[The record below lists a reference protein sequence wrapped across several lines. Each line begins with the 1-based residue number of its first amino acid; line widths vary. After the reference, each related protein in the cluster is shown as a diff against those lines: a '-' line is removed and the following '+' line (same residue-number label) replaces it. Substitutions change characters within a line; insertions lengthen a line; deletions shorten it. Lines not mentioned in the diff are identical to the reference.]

1 MVHVYKLIILL
12 LISSGLH
19 AQVVQ
24 ERNAR
29 GADRIII
36 LKDGFRVPI
45 RDTATAPALLNYSG
59 DSSRGGVVYDSTLQK
74 LCFWTGVR
82 WVCLDDSAT
91 GGSIDTTSLSNR
103 INLKLNISDT
113 ATMLNPYI
121 RGIGAGTN
129 VTVDNTNPRFPIVN
143 AAGGGGTPG
152 GGQFAIQYSRGGAF
166 AGSQNFVFDSARNS
180 VGINTLPTATGGVLR
195 VLRNSTPASTDT
207 IFTFL
212 GSDNKTLT
220 GLRSFGGQNWNMY
233 NNATNAYTGQIA
245 YSTPGSIALPGV
257 VFFNSSNTGRTDI
270 RYANNGVY
278 FTSHSAGTNP
288 ESSNSLGVLIRG
300 NSAATTQVGIG
311 TAAPNADAALH
322 IITTTKGVLL
332 PRHTLAQRNA
342 VSTPTR
348 GLLVYNDTYYSH
360 SMWTWDAWTDIY
372 GNLVGTAPNAAYTP
386 SRAVNMFIL
395 PEITGNRTFNHIS
408 TATSPSRVYTIFNEN
423 SSAFTWTS
431 SIPFL
436 DKDGTTFTVIPNDT
450 VIQYISD
457 GTNLRIIS
465 KY

>member
-1 MVHVYKLIILL
+1 MVRAINLMILCL
-12 LISSGLH
+12 LTVSGF

-45 RDTATAPALLNYSG
+45 RDTATALALLNYSG

-82 WVCLDDSAT
+82 WVCLDDAAGPGVS
-91 GGSIDTTSLSNR
+91 GVDSIYRKPGQDSIFYT
-103 INLKLNISDT
+103 INSVERAIKDSI
-113 ATMLNPYI
+113 
-121 RGIGAGTN
+121 
-129 VTVDNTNPRFPIVN
+129 
-143 AAGGGGTPG
+143 GGGGTPG

-166 AGSQNFVFDSARNS
+166 AGSQNFVYDSIRQS

-195 VLRNSTPASTDT
+195 VLRNSTPVSSDT

-233 NNATNAYTGQIA
+233 NNATNAYAGQIA
-245 YSTPGSIALPGV
+245 YSTPASNPGII
-257 VFFNSSNTGRTDI
+257 FFNSSNTGRTDL

-278 FTSHSAGTNP
+278 FTSHSEGTFP
-288 ESSNSLGVLIRG
+288 EATNNLGVLIRG
-300 NSAATTQVGIG
+300 NSDATTQVGIG
-311 TAAPNADAALH
+311 TASPNTSSKLD
-322 IITTTKGVLL
+322 IVSTTKGVLF
-332 PRHTLAQRNA
+332 PRMTTTQQNA
-342 VSTPTR
+342 IGSPVNGLQVYNTSTSGIGMYVINGWTNLYPSLHGATGNANSTPNAR
-348 GLLVYNDTYYSH
+348 FDHIILSQ
-360 SMWTWDAWTDIY
+360 I
-372 GNLVGTAPNAAYTP
+372 TA
-386 SRAVNMFIL
+386 
-395 PEITGNRTFNHIS
+395 NRTITPIAAS
-408 TATSPSRVYTIFNEN
+408 VQPGRVYTLYNEN

-431 SIPFL
+431 TIAFL
-436 DKDGTTFTVIPNDT
+436 DKDGTTFTVIPNQS
-450 VIQYISD
+450 VLQYVSD
-457 GTNLRIIS
+457 GTNLRVIS